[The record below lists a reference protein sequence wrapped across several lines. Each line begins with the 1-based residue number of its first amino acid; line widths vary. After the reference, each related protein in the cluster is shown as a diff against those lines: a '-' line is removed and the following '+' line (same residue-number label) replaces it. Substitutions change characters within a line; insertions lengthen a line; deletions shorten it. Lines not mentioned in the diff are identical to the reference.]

1 LRIVELRPPPSA
13 VGMEKTGILGG
24 FPVPDFGCQASSKRV
39 PFASSGKACFR
50 HDFGNRLP
58 QMIQ

>member
-1 LRIVELRPPPSA
+1 
-13 VGMEKTGILGG
+13 MEKTGILGG